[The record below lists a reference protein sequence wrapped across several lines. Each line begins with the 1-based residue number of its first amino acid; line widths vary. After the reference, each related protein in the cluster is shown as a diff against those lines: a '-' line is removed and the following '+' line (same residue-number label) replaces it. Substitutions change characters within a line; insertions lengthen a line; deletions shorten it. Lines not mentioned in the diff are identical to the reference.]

1 MEEIGALEVRVGNRR
16 RVLRDLFDI
25 QDEVKNP
32 SENLTIQIVGD
43 LRKVRRV
50 GGRMAHGRI
59 VIEGDVG
66 MHLGESMTGGE
77 IVVNGNVDSWA
88 GCMMEGGRIEVK
100 GNAGDYVGAPY
111 RGSTKGM
118 KDGIM
123 VIHGDAGTEVGCYMR
138 SGMIRVDQNVG
149 DFAGIHMAD
158 GTIYV
163 QGDCTGRAGA
173 GMLNGKIV
181 IGGRVPSVLPTFTID
196 SVRST
201 TKVGGEKVAGPFYR
215 FIGDIADNGKGKLF
229 VAKAK
234 NPHLSFYEK
243 YL

>member
-1 MEEIGALEVRVGNRR
+1 MR
-16 RVLRDLFDI
+16 RVLRDLFRI
-25 QDEVKNP
+25 QGKVKDP
-32 SENLTIQIVGD
+32 SENVTIQIVGD
-43 LRKVRRV
+43 LRRVRKV
-50 GGRMAHGRI
+50 GARMAHGRI

-118 KDGIM
+118 KGGI
-123 VIHGDAGTEVGCYMR
+123 IIIRGSAGTEVGCSMR
-138 SGMIRVDQNVG
+138 GGIIEVDRNVG
-149 DFAGIHMAD
+149 DFAGIHMTD

-163 QGDCTGRAGA
+163 QGDCTGRARA

-196 SVRST
+196 SIRST
-201 TKVGGEKVAGPFYR
+201 TKVDGEKVAGPFYR

>member
-1 MEEIGALEVRVGNRR
+1 MR
-16 RVLRDLFDI
+16 RVLRDLFGI
-25 QDEVKNP
+25 QGEVKDP
-32 SENLTIQIVGD
+32 SENVTVRIVGD
-43 LRKVRRV
+43 LSRVRKV
-50 GGRMAHGRI
+50 GARMAHGRM

-118 KDGIM
+118 RDGVI

-138 SGMIRVDQNVG
+138 GGMIKVDRNVG
-149 DFAGIHMAD
+149 DFAGIHMTD

-181 IGGRVPSVLPTFTID
+181 ISGRVPSVLPTFTID
-196 SVRST
+196 SLRST
-201 TKVGGEKVAGPFYR
+201 TRVDGEKVAGPFYR

-229 VAKAK
+229 VAKAS
-234 NPHLSFYEK
+234 NPHLSFYER